1 MFNIEA
7 SFAEHAK
14 KHGRKQAIEY
24 IADINEFTQRHLPNE
39 SNSRKK
45 RGRSTP
51 PDLQLQR
58 TLLDRNKH
66 FIELSNLG
74 EENRSLQFMLAGW
87 FGLMFCL
94 PLFFFGTTISQ
105 NLRTG
110 EWFWDLAVFG
120 CMEAAVLTFIYF
132 LWPQIFA
139 PQMFTALRARY
150 RFNRTTGKV
159 YVLRPRKYGGNAIL
173 DWARVQAH
181 VSWRAPRE
189 LRPED
194 LRRDPVARRM
204 RQQSAGG
211 PLAQR
216 CLLLYWPPLEPD
228 DPERTGEDVLWVGP
242 RLSDEYLW
250 QYIRTFMEAGI
261 DAVPTP
267 NACEWLRKGFG
278 SPDDVMNE
286 VELQSCKAIDRLEGR
301 APNSPSART
310 VGMALA
316 SAPWSPLHSLSQR
329 LCYWPTF
336 PEEWNSDCG
345 QKRHESGMGPEE
357 PLRWSAE

>member
-1 MFNIEA
+1 MFNVEA
-7 SFAEHAK
+7 SFAEHAR

-24 IADINEFTQRHLPNE
+24 IADVNEFTQRYLPKE
-39 SNSRKK
+39 SNSKK
-45 RGRSTP
+45 RRGESTP

-58 TLLDRNKH
+58 TLLDRNEH
-66 FIELSNLG
+66 FIELSNIG
-74 EENRSLQFMLAGW
+74 EENRSLQFMLAGL
-87 FGLMFCL
+87 FGLMFCM
-94 PLFFFGTTISQ
+94 PLFFFSTTIAE
-105 NLRTG
+105 NLRAG
-110 EWFWDLAVFG
+110 VWFWDIAVFG
-120 CMEAAVLTFIYF
+120 CMEVGVLTLIYF

-159 YVLRPRKYGGNAIL
+159 YVLRPAKYGGNVIL
-173 DWARVQAH
+173 DWDRVQAH

-189 LRPED
+189 LKPED
-194 LRRDPVARRM
+194 LRRDPMARRM

-216 CLLLYWPPLEPD
+216 CLLLYWPPLKAD
-228 DPERTGEDVLWVGP
+228 DPQRTGEDVLWVGP
-242 RLSDEYLW
+242 RLADEYLW

-261 DAVPTP
+261 DAVPAP
-267 NACEWLRKGFG
+267 NAYEWLRKGFG
-278 SPDDVMNE
+278 SPGDVMSE
-286 VELQSCKAIDRLEGR
+286 IELQSFKAIDRLEGR
-301 APNSPSART
+301 DPNSPSAKT

-316 SAPWSPLHSLSQR
+316 SAPWSPFHSLSQR

-345 QKRHESGMGPEE
+345 QKRRESGLGPQE
-357 PLRWSAE
+357 PLRWKAK